1 MYQLNSKYYY
11 IRILKEGGAVT
22 SEEAELMLVP
32 SDRPFLRYMLEN
44 QPMRFNRM
52 GNSGPQP
59 DPTYDKSSI
68 PEDREGDI
76 KI

>member
-1 MYQLNSKYYY
+1 
-11 IRILKEGGAVT
+11 
-22 SEEAELMLVP
+22 MLVP

-44 QPMRFNRM
+44 QPMRFRRM